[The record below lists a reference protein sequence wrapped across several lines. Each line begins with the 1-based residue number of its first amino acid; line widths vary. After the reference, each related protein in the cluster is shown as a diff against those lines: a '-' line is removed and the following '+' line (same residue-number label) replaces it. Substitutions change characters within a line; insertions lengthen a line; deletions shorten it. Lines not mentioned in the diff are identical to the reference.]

1 MTQDM
6 IELAKKAGIPTGSRF
21 VGGEVV
27 ECLTLEV
34 QKLIELVAAHTLM
47 NIDPSSFM
55 SYQEG
60 IEAGRLAERE
70 ACAEMCKKHA
80 DVYGAF
86 EPTPSFQ
93 AAWAACIDLR
103 DQIRAR
109 GEA

>member
-1 MTQDM
+1 MTQDET
-6 IELAKKAGIPTGSRF
+6 IELARQAGLHVATDVNWMPVIGF
-21 VGGEVV
+21 GYAK
-27 ECLTLEV
+27 
-34 QKLIELVAAHTLM
+34 KLIELAA
-47 NIDPSSFM
+47 
-55 SYQEG
+55 EK
-60 IEAGRLAERE
+60 ERE

-86 EPTPSFQ
+86 ESTPSFQ